1 MKSLSILFFVAII
14 AASVNGFAQTAL
26 VTGGGDVSS
35 PAGSVAF
42 TIGETMYI
50 DYSSPSGNINEG
62 VQQPHYLLTTSSAS
76 YDVAA
81 WDAHVFPNPVSEILR
96 LHVAPYQGEELH
108 YELISLQGQL
118 VLRGR
123 IASAQT
129 DIPLHEVA
137 AGNYLFRLNSDQ
149 SQTFKVI
156 VSH

>member
-1 MKSLSILFFVAII
+1 MKSLSFLFFVAII
-14 AASVNGFAQTAL
+14 VASVNGFAQTAL
-26 VTGGGDVSS
+26 LTGGEDVSS

-62 VQQPHYLLTTSSAS
+62 VQQPHILLTTSNEM
-76 YDVAA
+76 YDVVA
-81 WDAHVFPNPVSEILR
+81 WNARVFPNPVSEILS
-96 LHVAPYQGEELH
+96 LHVDPYLGEELH
-108 YELISLQGQL
+108 YELISLQGQV

-123 IASAQT
+123 IDAAQT
-129 DIPLHEVA
+129 DISLREVA
-137 AGNYLFRLNSDQ
+137 AGNYLLRLNSDQ